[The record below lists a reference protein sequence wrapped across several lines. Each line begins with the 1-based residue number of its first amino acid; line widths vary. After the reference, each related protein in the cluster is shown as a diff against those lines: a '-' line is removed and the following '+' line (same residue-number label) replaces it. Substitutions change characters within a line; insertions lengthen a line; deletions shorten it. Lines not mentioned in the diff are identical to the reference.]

1 MVKTVTTKAKNAIV
15 DAAQRSAK
23 GVKSVAGVAL
33 GEAAKAAAQV
43 VLESTANALEV
54 GRATISRST
63 PAMKQAVGN
72 AAQGVVSKPAQRN
85 TVAKKG
91 KATARRKRGR
101 RSRR

>member
-43 VLESTANALEV
+43 VL
-54 GRATISRST
+54 
-63 PAMKQAVGN
+63 
-72 AAQGVVSKPAQRN
+72 
-85 TVAKKG
+85 
-91 KATARRKRGR
+91 
-101 RSRR
+101 